1 MSIHPFDNHSTD
13 VEQELAREL
22 QAIAR
27 QIRQALQNHKQ
38 QAARAENQESV
49 NTDVQIPASPYARL
63 WEESWW
69 ATAADQEAPY
79 RADAAAAYR
88 YLDNRLQN
96 EYGFTLADYLAYL
109 KEHGWEERYE
119 QYQAEERAQERETVS
134 DSEHQKALGSD
145 DPAEAQQ
152 HENQSEQAHAQAGHE
167 WDRAE
172 ARGERAAYYE
182 AHYDSETAHA
192 AKLNDQSLGTHPHQ
206 AVAAAKARGPQQQAK
221 PARAVQRQVHQQHEL
236 AH

>member
-1 MSIHPFDNHSTD
+1 MNIHPFDNHSTD
-13 VEQELAREL
+13 VEQELSREL
-22 QAIAR
+22 QAIAQ

-38 QAARAENQESV
+38 RVARAETQESV
-49 NTDVQIPASPYARL
+49 NTDTQIPASPYARL

-69 ATAADQEAPY
+69 ATATSRDLAEWATAADQEAPY
-79 RADAAAAYR
+79 
-88 YLDNRLQN
+88 
-96 EYGFTLADYLAYL
+96 LADYLAYL

-119 QYQAEERAQERETVS
+119 QHQAEERAQERETVS
-134 DSEHQKALGSD
+134 DSEHQKALDSD

-152 HENQSEQAHAQAGHE
+152 RENQSEQAHAQAGHE

-206 AVAAAKARGPQQQAK
+206 AVAAAKSRGPQQQAR

>member
-27 QIRQALQNHKQ
+27 QIRQALQNHQQ
-38 QAARAENQESV
+38 QAARTETQESV
-49 NTDVQIPASPYARL
+49 NADVQIPASPYARL
-63 WEESWW
+63 WEE
-69 ATAADQEAPY
+69 
-79 RADAAAAYR
+79 
-88 YLDNRLQN
+88 
-96 EYGFTLADYLAYL
+96 
-109 KEHGWEERYE
+109 RYE
-119 QYQAEERAQERETVS
+119 QHQAEERAQERETVS
-134 DSEHQKALGSD
+134 DSEHQKALDSD

-152 HENQSEQAHAQAGHE
+152 HEDQSEQAHAQAGHE

-182 AHYDSETAHA
+182 THADAETAHA

-206 AVAAAKARGPQQQAK
+206 AVAAAKSRGPQQQAK

-236 AH
+236 SH